1 MKRFLLFALIAL
13 CGITAG
19 KAQDIV
25 NLRMDRNQMGLRGY
39 VASMDEDILIRKDY
53 FRDDWTDR
61 KWFVRDLRS
70 VLREDQGRIVTF
82 NTAGRLTS
90 VTYTQGGKPGKK
102 TVCTYAS
109 NGLLASYLGEGY
121 KVVAKYKGN
130 YADINVF
137 VETKDYTQSINL
149 AKADLNRAPYK
160 NVYPFDLKCKQ
171 EITDD
176 GLVLES
182 RYYYVDSIPARVC
195 LYSYDHRGQLTAER
209 ITDYTTGDAEQTMV
223 KYTYDNQGFLVK
235 KTINSKAVDETY
247 TYDNNEFGDC
257 VAMTIV
263 RPYGTSV
270 YTFRYE
276 YDDNNNWVVRQQYLN
291 GAFDNAALRTFTYH
305 NVKEKTPEQLEQ
317 EAAATAAKEQAK
329 AEKQAQ
335 KEAKAA
341 AKADKK
347 AKADKGEK
355 KSKAEKADKKPKP
368 DKLTKEEKKAAKI
381 AKKEQAKA
389 EKQAK
394 KEHAKAAKEAKK
406 QAKASKKGK

>member
-1 MKRFLLFALIAL
+1 MKRILLLAIIML
-13 CGITAG
+13 CGLSVG

-25 NLRMDRNQMGLRGY
+25 NLRMDRGQLGLRGY
-39 VASMDEDILIRKDY
+39 VASMDEDILLRKDY

-61 KWFVRDLRS
+61 KWFVRDLRK
-70 VLREDQGRIVTF
+70 VLREDQGRIFTF
-82 NTAGRLTS
+82 NPAGRLTS
-90 VTYTQGGKPGKK
+90 VTYTQAGKPGKK

-109 NGLLASYLGEGY
+109 NGLLSSYLGEGY
-121 KVVAKYKGN
+121 KVMAKYKGN

-171 EITDD
+171 EITDN

-195 LYSYDHRGQLTAER
+195 LYSYDHRGLMTAER
-209 ITDYTTGDAEQTMV
+209 ITDYTMGDGELTLV

-235 KTINSKAVDETY
+235 KTINNKAVDETY
-247 TYDNNEFGDC
+247 TYENNELGDC
-257 VAMTIV
+257 TTMTIV

-270 YTFRYE
+270 YTFKYE
-276 YDDNNNWVVRQQYLN
+276 YDDHDNWVVRLQFLN
-291 GAFDNAALRTFTYH
+291 GAFDNAALRTYTYH
-305 NVKEKTPEQLEQ
+305 TVKVKSQQQLEK
-317 EAAATAAKEQAK
+317 EAAAAAAKAQAK
-329 AEKQAQ
+329 ADKQAQ

-341 AKADKK
+341 AKAEKK
-347 AKADKGEK
+347 AQADKG
-355 KSKAEKADKKPKP
+355 DKKHKA
-368 DKLTKEEKKAAKI
+368 DKLTKEEKKAA
-381 AKKEQAKA
+381 KEQAKA

-394 KEHAKAAKEAKK
+394 KEQARAAKEAKK
-406 QAKASKKGK
+406 QAKAAKKASKKGK